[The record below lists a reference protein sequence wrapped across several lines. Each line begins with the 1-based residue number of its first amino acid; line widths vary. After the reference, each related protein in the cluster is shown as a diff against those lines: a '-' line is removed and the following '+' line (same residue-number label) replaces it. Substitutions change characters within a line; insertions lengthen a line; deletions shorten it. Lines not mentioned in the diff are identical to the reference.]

1 MRDDIAKTE
10 YGYEIVWANTNTYS
24 GKILVFE
31 TAGAKLSLHFHQQ
44 RSKSWFVNAGKF
56 RVQWVDTQDGKC
68 YAKELSEGSTFYVP
82 ALLPVSLE
90 SIVPNS
96 SMAEVSNNQIPNDIY
111 RLN

>member
-1 MRDDIAKTE
+1 MKNDIAKTE

-31 TAGAKLSLHFHQQ
+31 TAGAKLPLHFHQQ

-68 YAKELSEGSTFYVP
+68 YAKELPEGSTFHVP
-82 ALLPVSLE
+82 ALLPTSLE
-90 SIVPNS
+90 SLVPNS
-96 SMAEVSNNQIPNDIY
+96 AIAETGTNQIANDIY